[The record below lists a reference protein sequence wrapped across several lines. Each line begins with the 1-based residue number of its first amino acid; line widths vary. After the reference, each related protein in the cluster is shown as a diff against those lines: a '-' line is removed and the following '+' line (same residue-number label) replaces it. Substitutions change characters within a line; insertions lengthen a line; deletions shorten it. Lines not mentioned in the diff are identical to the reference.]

1 MVTCAVVMHYLQR
14 LDAILEGA
22 AVPNSWSDNAPV
34 PHALQDHAHLKDS
47 FSYRVKKRFLGEP
60 LNRHSLSHQRLSKK
74 FALGILS
81 SDCISSSAYGSEQIL
96 LALLPAFGLAAFNI
110 LMPMTA
116 VVLLVLVI
124 VTISYRDV
132 VQVYTKSGGAYV
144 VSRDNLGP
152 IFSQLAAVAL
162 MIDYTVTVAIQS
174 SAGIDAIIST
184 FNGLHS
190 YKLWMTLGVIAL
202 LTYGNLRGVKEAG
215 AAFALPTYLFVLSL
229 VTVFGMGIY
238 RIANGTLPKFDPS
251 ALHGAVAI
259 GEAKGLL
266 NFAAIFILLRA
277 FANGGS
283 SLTGL
288 EAISD
293 GVSLFR
299 APEGVNARKTLVIM
313 SAILGSLV
321 FGVSYFAHR
330 LWATPYETGTPTV
343 ISQIAKATLGTGTFG
358 NIGFYV
364 VQAATMLILIT
375 GANTAFSGFPYL
387 VNFVANDGFLPRQLS
402 KRGHRLAF
410 SNGIIVLALGA
421 TALVLITGGS
431 VNHLVA
437 FYALGVFTGFA
448 LVGFGMGKR
457 ALNLKGSGW
466 LYKVIVNWLSGL
478 VSAVIIVIFAV
489 VKFTEG
495 AWVIIVIT
503 PILVFAL
510 IRLNKQYRLEQA
522 ALKISK
528 GASRAT
534 SISRHDVAVL
544 VDSVDVATIG
554 SIRYARS
561 LKPRDLTAVHFVIDD
576 VRAEAIKEA
585 WAANPGLSDVPIEFI
600 DCPDR
605 RIANAAVDYAIRATA
620 SPDVELTLL
629 LPRRSYS
636 RFLGRL
642 LHDQTAEEI
651 ARPISQLSQ
660 VVATIVPFDVEKI
673 ITGETQLVHPE
684 TFTAETT
691 QQVVKSQTRRVN
703 EPVVQGTTEVSHYSE
718 NVIPINQATWR
729 ERAHVRGTVSSIRT
743 APSGGAPRVEVEV
756 WDATGGITLQFLGR
770 RELKGLEVGST
781 ICAEGMVGE
790 EEGALT
796 IFNPSYELLI

>member
-1 MVTCAVVMHYLQR
+1 MPQ
-14 LDAILEGA
+14 
-22 AVPNSWSDNAPV
+22 SWSDNAKAPQ
-34 PHALQDHAHLKDS
+34 ALQDHAHLKDS
-47 FSYRVKKRFLGEP
+47 LSYRIKKAFLGEP
-60 LNRHSLSHQRLSKK
+60 LNRHSLSHQRLSKT

-116 VVLLVLVI
+116 IVLAVLVI
-124 VTISYRDV
+124 VTFSYREV

-152 IFSQLAAVAL
+152 IFSQIAAVAL
-162 MIDYTVTVAIQS
+162 MLDYIVTVAIQS

-184 FNGLHS
+184 FTGLSS
-190 YKLWMTLGVIAL
+190 YKVWMTLAVIAL
-202 LTYGNLRGVKEAG
+202 LTFGNLRGVKEAG
-215 AAFALPTYLFVLSL
+215 TAFALPTYLFVLSL

-238 RIANGTLPKFDPS
+238 RMAKGTLPKFDPT

-259 GEAKGLL
+259 GHAKGLL

-299 APEGVNARKTLVIM
+299 APEGVNARKTLVVM
-313 SAILGSLV
+313 STILGSLV

-330 LWATPYETGTPTV
+330 TWSTPYESGTPTV
-343 ISQIAKATLGTGTFG
+343 ISQIAKATLGSGGFGTVM
-358 NIGFYV
+358 FYV
-364 VQAATMLILIT
+364 VQGTTMLILIT

-387 VNFVANDGFLPRQLS
+387 VNFVANDGFLPRQLT

-410 SNGIIVLALGA
+410 SNGIIVLATGA
-421 TALVLITGGS
+421 TFLVLITGGS
-431 VNHLVA
+431 VNRLVA

-457 ALNLKGSGW
+457 ALNQKGKGW
-466 LYKVIVNWLSGL
+466 IYKVGVNWVSGV
-478 VSAVIIVIFAV
+478 VSAAIIVIFAV

-495 AWVIIVIT
+495 AWVILAIT
-503 PILVFAL
+503 PIIVFAL
-510 IRLNKQYRLEQA
+510 IRLNRQYRLEQA
-522 ALKISK
+522 ALRISNTS
-528 GASRAT
+528 APAT

-544 VDSVDVATIG
+544 VDSVDVATVG
-554 SIRYARS
+554 SVRYARS

-576 VRAEAIKEA
+576 VRADVIKEN
-585 WAANPGLSDVPIEFI
+585 WANNPALADVPIEFI

-636 RFLGRL
+636 PLLGRL

-651 ARPISQLSQ
+651 ARPISQLSR
-660 VVATIVPFDVEKI
+660 VVATIVPFDVERI
-673 ITGETQLVHPE
+673 ISGETQLTHPE
-684 TFTAETT
+684 DFNVQETE
-691 QQVVKSQTRRVN
+691 QVVRPQTRRID
-703 EPVVQGTTEVSHYSE
+703 ETPADQSGEVSHYAE
-718 NVIPINQATWR
+718 NRIAINQATWR
-729 ERAHVRGTVSSIRT
+729 ERAHIRGTVSAIRT
-743 APSGGAPRVEVEV
+743 APSGGAPRIEVEV
-756 WDATGGITLQFLGR
+756 WDETGGITLQFIGR
-770 RELKGLEVGST
+770 RSIVGLEVGAT

-790 EEGALT
+790 DDGALT
-796 IFNPSYELLI
+796 ILNPSYELII